1 MSFGEC
7 KFRWVDVSLEKS
19 LDYDIVLDRDVSF
32 SRSLYASRF
41 LESYGIN

>member
-1 MSFGEC
+1 MENVNSDGLMF
-7 KFRWVDVSLEKS
+7 SLEKS